1 MNKDNYSVQAEHLV
15 GRSEV
20 RVDAFDKVTGRTKYY
35 EDRMPGDA
43 LYLRKE
49 YRYLLCGENTRR
61 RKGAHLLRRAGYT
74 LSHRRPSLE
83 HGPGASGR

>member
-43 LYLRKE
+43 LYVRIKHS
-49 YRYLLCGENTRR
+49 TI
-61 RKGAHLLRRAGYT
+61 AHGFVKNIDT
-74 LSHRRPSLE
+74 S
-83 HGPGASGR
+83 

>member
-43 LYLRKE
+43 LYVRIKHPP
-49 YRYLLCGENTRR
+49 TP
-61 RKGAHLLRRAGYT
+61 H
-74 LSHRRPSLE
+74 
-83 HGPGASGR
+83 AS